1 MAKAKN
7 LRRSTFHEHLII
19 NRWLLSLFNQKS
31 LAQFQE
37 RLRGDEMVGIDENGH
52 TRFFDVLQSQLFET
66 DRIPKED
73 LARYDANVVMH
84 WQKITERR
92 NRSEGHVLEMKYFQ
106 YLSLLFTEIY
116 LDWHFNRRE
125 ELLPALNETLAQYR
139 QEPQQSGLQD
149 YRAEDLNKIAF
160 WNATGSGKTLLMH
173 VNILQY
179 RHYCAA
185 AGQKIDMVIV
195 LTPNEGLTNQHIGEL
210 EQSGFQAA
218 LFDKNKGHDLFAG
231 SDRGVV
237 VIDVNKLAEK
247 DGDKTVAVDAFAG
260 HNLVLVDE
268 GHRGASG
275 DAWMLRREKL
285 IDQGFAFEYSA
296 TFGQAVA
303 GGKTV
308 AEQENEYRKKKAK
321 MLFGSSS
328 LKNLS
333 DSEKA
338 LIEPDDEERRKA
350 QQTAM
355 FEVYAKAVLFDY
367 SYKFF
372 YADGYGKESLIL
384 NLRDEDYAMHSNVY
398 LTACL
403 LAFYQ
408 QIYLFDVHR
417 QSLHEW
423 NIEKPLWIF
432 VGKKVQEKQSESKQ
446 DTQEQQ
452 QEKSDILKI
461 LDFLALFCNEPDKIQ
476 SWLHDLLADTA
487 RLTDHKG
494 NNIFFGRF
502 TPLMGFLGKEYELY
516 VDILKRLF
524 HAPLRGRLRVTL
536 LKKTDGELA
545 LSVGGADAFGV
556 INIGDASGFYK
567 TVGAQ
572 TAFDCTEDDFSDS
585 LFQKINHAD
594 STTNLLIGSRKFSE
608 GWSSW
613 RVATMGLLNM
623 GKKEGSQIIQL
634 FGRGVRLKGK
644 DFSLKRSL
652 PENRPKN
659 IHLEKLETLN
669 IFGIAAGYME
679 QFKNYLREEGITSPD
694 ELLEIDFKVRPN
706 LPTVRLKTL
715 RLKDGYKDN
724 QANGF
729 KQQVRVKLYD
739 VPAEWGDR
747 TEKIRRQLEN
757 VRAELD
763 CYPKIEIYKTGKDKL
778 SEIDKRQIHVLN
790 NALFGLFDWD
800 KIYLALLDF
809 KLKKT
814 WFNLQLDK
822 SRLREFAEQ
831 NDWYTLYVPDEELK
845 IKTFADVQKQQG
857 WLIELLCRYTERF
870 YQRLKALYEGQFYE
884 TVEVDENHPSLQNG
898 YLFQFEQENED
909 AAEYH
914 KRLSEL
920 KNIIE
925 NGTLQEALKW
935 NESSKNVMAICFRQ
949 HLYYPVM
956 TLNNLEN
963 LPFKM
968 QPLDM
973 NEASEIRFVHDL
985 QTASESGELYRWI
998 GDKDLYLLRNAANKN
1013 KGLGFALAGNFYP
1026 DFLLWLVDK
1035 ENGRQWLS
1043 FIDPKGI
1050 RNIDLNHPKFGLAE
1064 DVKRL
1069 EQELQLDITL
1079 DSFILSHTEQSR
1091 LINVEDISAQKYLEK
1106 HILFMD
1112 DKNYLETM
1120 CKIILSH

>member
-367 SYKFF
+367 S
-372 YADGYGKESLIL
+372 
-384 NLRDEDYAMHSNVY
+384 
-398 LTACL
+398 
-403 LAFYQ
+403 
-408 QIYLFDVHR
+408 
-417 QSLHEW
+417 
-423 NIEKPLWIF
+423 
-432 VGKKVQEKQSESKQ
+432 
-446 DTQEQQ
+446 
-452 QEKSDILKI
+452 
-461 LDFLALFCNEPDKIQ
+461 
-476 SWLHDLLADTA
+476 
-487 RLTDHKG
+487 
-494 NNIFFGRF
+494 
-502 TPLMGFLGKEYELY
+502 
-516 VDILKRLF
+516 
-524 HAPLRGRLRVTL
+524 
-536 LKKTDGELA
+536 
-545 LSVGGADAFGV
+545 
-556 INIGDASGFYK
+556 
-567 TVGAQ
+567 
-572 TAFDCTEDDFSDS
+572 
-585 LFQKINHAD
+585 
-594 STTNLLIGSRKFSE
+594 
-608 GWSSW
+608 
-613 RVATMGLLNM
+613 
-623 GKKEGSQIIQL
+623 
-634 FGRGVRLKGK
+634 
-644 DFSLKRSL
+644 
-652 PENRPKN
+652 
-659 IHLEKLETLN
+659 
-669 IFGIAAGYME
+669 
-679 QFKNYLREEGITSPD
+679 
-694 ELLEIDFKVRPN
+694 
-706 LPTVRLKTL
+706 
-715 RLKDGYKDN
+715 
-724 QANGF
+724 
-729 KQQVRVKLYD
+729 
-739 VPAEWGDR
+739 
-747 TEKIRRQLEN
+747 
-757 VRAELD
+757 
-763 CYPKIEIYKTGKDKL
+763 
-778 SEIDKRQIHVLN
+778 
-790 NALFGLFDWD
+790 
-800 KIYLALLDF
+800 
-809 KLKKT
+809 
-814 WFNLQLDK
+814 
-822 SRLREFAEQ
+822 
-831 NDWYTLYVPDEELK
+831 
-845 IKTFADVQKQQG
+845 
-857 WLIELLCRYTERF
+857 
-870 YQRLKALYEGQFYE
+870 
-884 TVEVDENHPSLQNG
+884 
-898 YLFQFEQENED
+898 
-909 AAEYH
+909 
-914 KRLSEL
+914 
-920 KNIIE
+920 
-925 NGTLQEALKW
+925 
-935 NESSKNVMAICFRQ
+935 
-949 HLYYPVM
+949 
-956 TLNNLEN
+956 
-963 LPFKM
+963 
-968 QPLDM
+968 
-973 NEASEIRFVHDL
+973 
-985 QTASESGELYRWI
+985 
-998 GDKDLYLLRNAANKN
+998 
-1013 KGLGFALAGNFYP
+1013 
-1026 DFLLWLVDK
+1026 
-1035 ENGRQWLS
+1035 
-1043 FIDPKGI
+1043 
-1050 RNIDLNHPKFGLAE
+1050 
-1064 DVKRL
+1064 
-1069 EQELQLDITL
+1069 
-1079 DSFILSHTEQSR
+1079 
-1091 LINVEDISAQKYLEK
+1091 
-1106 HILFMD
+1106 
-1112 DKNYLETM
+1112 
-1120 CKIILSH
+1120 